1 MLKACRRAKRG
12 QLSLFAEMGFVRD
25 GDGVDGVDGK
35 LVVYSGRWD
44 WVFIG
49 MGSIGI
55 G

>member
-1 MLKACRRAKRG
+1 VDMDFG
-12 QLSLFAEMGFVRD
+12 RD
-25 GDGVDGVDGK
+25 GDGVDGK